1 MTLPL
6 AGIRVLDLTTSL
18 AGPYCTLILGTL
30 GAEVVKIERPG
41 AGDDTRAWG
50 PPFWDGESPTFLSM
64 NAGKRSVALDLK
76 SDDGQAAIRGLAA
89 EADVFVQNLRPG
101 RAEAL
106 GLGFDDVAAL
116 NARVVYCS
124 IGAFGEVGPLSDRPG
139 YDPLMQAAGGIMSI
153 TGEAGRPAVRAG
165 VSLVDQGTGMWAVIG
180 ILAALRR
187 RDEEGTAQ
195 RVTTS
200 LYETALNWLPYQIAS
215 YLASGEEPGP
225 VGTGVAMIAP
235 YEVFEAAD
243 GRVMIAAANDKLY
256 AALCTAIG
264 LDEDP
269 RFASNPQRVAA
280 RAELAALVAARVA
293 GLTSAELLERLAGAG
308 VPAAP
313 VRGLAA
319 VVADEQTQALEILQE
334 VPHPTVRDLRLVAPP
349 LSLNGERLGYAA
361 APPLLGEHTDAV
373 LARGA
378 A

>member
-76 SDDGQAAIRGLAA
+76 SDDGRAAIRGLAA

-235 YEVFEAAD
+235 YEVFEAVD

-256 AALCTAIG
+256 AALCAAIG

-349 LSLNGERLGYAA
+349 LSLNGERLGYTA

>member
-76 SDDGQAAIRGLAA
+76 SDEGQAAIRGLAA

-235 YEVFEAAD
+235 YEVFEAVD
-243 GRVMIAAANDKLY
+243 GRVMIAAANDRLY
-256 AALCTAIG
+256 AALCAAIG

-349 LSLNGERLGYAA
+349 LSLNGERLGYTT